1 MPSNVLFRLFLLL
14 TTQVGSISA
23 VIRLIFENCYN
34 YTLLNAKINV
44 LWAIVICN
52 SCTLLRNVK
61 KVFCKNAQPASAQCR
76 SRVWV
81 FPTSI
86 LQSKMVFVYTKTLL
100 AGTNSQFLGFAQTR
114 YSAQTCTDCAS
125 YSLKALCPTR
135 GLASSSPLSFCQSF
149 HRLFLQPAESG
160 VFSNIFVDTAR
171 FLW

>member
-100 AGTNSQFLGFAQTR
+100 ATTMEPLKVLPRFENHFAIET
-114 YSAQTCTDCAS
+114 
-125 YSLKALCPTR
+125 
-135 GLASSSPLSFCQSF
+135 
-149 HRLFLQPAESG
+149 
-160 VFSNIFVDTAR
+160 VR
-171 FLW
+171 F

>member
-100 AGTNSQFLGFAQTR
+100 ADADVVYTSALLATIVLVLKGSQPVSCTDAQT
-114 YSAQTCTDCAS
+114 
-125 YSLKALCPTR
+125 
-135 GLASSSPLSFCQSF
+135 
-149 HRLFLQPAESG
+149 
-160 VFSNIFVDTAR
+160 
-171 FLW
+171 